1 MASTMKTNSYTY
13 GLSEYCS
20 TAVYLLYVYKGF
32 YSKLN
37 RKCCHENH
45 ELSRCLQN
53 KGLPCDQRESNFFWK
68 SNISSLLY
76 LGSNHRSTGIH
87 YKIFEQRWNQQY
99 F

>member
-1 MASTMKTNSYTY
+1 MASTMKTNSYTH
-13 GLSEYCS
+13 GLSEYCL

-53 KGLPCDQRESNFFWK
+53 KGLPCDKGKVIYSGRTTFPLFCN
-68 SNISSLLY
+68 L
-76 LGSNHRSTGIH
+76 
-87 YKIFEQRWNQQY
+87 
-99 F
+99 

>member
-1 MASTMKTNSYTY
+1 MASTMKTNSYSY

-20 TAVYLLYVYKGF
+20 TAVYLLYMYKGF

-37 RKCCHENH
+37 RKCCHENQ

-53 KGLPCDQRESNFFWK
+53 KGLPCDRRESNLFWK